1 MLASLQSPLV
11 ISIAA
16 GLLLLVLMYVC
27 RSYSHKIIYRAVRAL
42 HSLLRLSARACLR
55 SEQLVKEKN
64 YKIIKVLA
72 ESLKERQLERR
83 FMRIEQLVER
93 DLNNYQML
101 SANINQHLADL
112 DKDYQAS
119 AAVPEVPMEWVAAVE
134 AVATLKEDQR
144 NSSAVSKILE
154 NMHLTIKQHHK
165 DLLREH
171 RWTISSRHKI
181 LNGLQ
186 PTWRKLE
193 KKLLQIDG
201 NIAILRRSLRQADQH
216 MEQFESLT
224 SDSSQG
230 VLASMLMRG
239 IAALCFVVVG
249 VIVGWANWQL
259 LQQPL
264 SQVLTQGRLGGL
276 PLSSWVTSMHLAFTM
291 VAATVLFD
299 SLRVTQYFPLMA
311 AMDSRGRRVLITL
324 SGLMLVSLMV
334 IEVVVI
340 SAAPEA
346 LGLVVNTL
354 SQSVLLGVSVLI
366 PVALALIIIPL
377 EYLLNVVR
385 PVLGGGLQILLHVSA
400 LLLRLLGSGL
410 LQLGKITVHL
420 YDLIIFIPLIA
431 ENQWRQKYDQE
442 HDVAEITESLTVQ
455 EASDNN
461 YSDMSSVN
469 VTALRF
475 GENQKQ
481 SKD

>member
-1 MLASLQSPLV
+1 
-11 ISIAA
+11 
-16 GLLLLVLMYVC
+16 
-27 RSYSHKIIYRAVRAL
+27 
-42 HSLLRLSARACLR
+42 
-55 SEQLVKEKN
+55 
-64 YKIIKVLA
+64 
-72 ESLKERQLERR
+72 
-83 FMRIEQLVER
+83 
-93 DLNNYQML
+93 
-101 SANINQHLADL
+101 
-112 DKDYQAS
+112 
-119 AAVPEVPMEWVAAVE
+119 
-134 AVATLKEDQR
+134 
-144 NSSAVSKILE
+144 
-154 NMHLTIKQHHK
+154 
-165 DLLREH
+165 
-171 RWTISSRHKI
+171 
-181 LNGLQ
+181 
-186 PTWRKLE
+186 
-193 KKLLQIDG
+193 
-201 NIAILRRSLRQADQH
+201 
-216 MEQFESLT
+216 
-224 SDSSQG
+224 
-230 VLASMLMRG
+230 MLMRG

-276 PLSSWVTSMHLAFTM
+276 PLSSWVTSIHLAFTM